1 MQVYRR
7 TIQHTML
14 RRVLVDSGICELTMA
29 HAKSRNALSLELIRE
44 LKVALDDIH
53 NDSTIRVVV
62 LAAEGPAFSSGHN
75 LKDLLSA
82 RNDGGE
88 DGFGVLDASS
98 NGAAVLGTTFNE
110 CSNLMQTMMHM
121 HQPVIAKVNGVATA
135 AGCQLVATCDLAYAS
150 QSSKF
155 CTPGVNIGLF
165 CTTPGVALARAVGR
179 KHAMHMLL
187 TGDMIPAADAA
198 AMGLINAAVPDE
210 DLNATVYGIAAKIAG
225 KCQLATRLG
234 KSAFY
239 KQMDMA
245 VPDAYAF
252 ASSVMTD
259 NMRSHDAKEGIAAFL
274 NKTTPRWTNQ

>member
-53 NDSTIRVVV
+53 NDSTIRFVFPLRRKFITVVGRVVV

-165 CTTPGVALARAVGR
+165 CTPGVALARAVGR

-210 DLNATVYGIAAKIAG
+210 V
-225 KCQLATRLG
+225 
-234 KSAFY
+234 
-239 KQMDMA
+239 MH
-245 VPDAYAF
+245 
-252 ASSVMTD
+252 SSKHPSLVH
-259 NMRSHDAKEGIAAFL
+259 RFSQSHAEL
-274 NKTTPRWTNQ
+274 M